1 MIKKIALGIVVLT
14 LATSCVSKKVFN
26 ELETKFADLK
36 KENRRTADLND
47 SITKAKSKLDLDY
60 ATLKADYDKTKAE
73 RDKLAIDFAAADKN
87 LKTLQASYNALEKNS
102 DESLKENMAK
112 NRELLAQLEAKEKA
126 LAAEKERLNKLSA
139 DLKKGT
145 DRVNELESIMAAKE
159 AAMKKLKD
167 ALSKSL
173 KAFEGKGLTVNQR
186 DGKVYVSMENKLLFE
201 SGSWA
206 VGSEGKK
213 AVVAVGTVLAQNPDI
228 AVLIEGH
235 TDNDK
240 FGGAIGQIENNWDL
254 STKRATAIV
263 NILEISSN
271 FGVKIISI
279 LLFFAFP
286 SGVSLLIIGAY
297 SPRPAAVKFCFL
309 IPVFSP
315 RIFTMAVA
323 LLVDKS
329 QLSSMPPPM
338 FPKILSLSVCPSIKT
353 VMSGFCA
360 KTLPT
365 STTAFLPSEPTAQL
379 PV

>member
-36 KENRRTADLND
+36 KENRRNADLND

-102 DESLKENMAK
+102 DQSLKENMAK

-167 ALSKSL
+167 ALTKSL

-240 FGGAIGQIENNWDL
+240 FAGAVGQIENNWDL

-263 NILEISSN
+263 NILSENKAVKKENLTAAGRGEFAPLMSNDTPEGKAKNRRIEIVLTPKLDEISKMLN
-271 FGVKIISI
+271 D
-279 LLFFAFP
+279 L
-286 SGVSLLIIGAY
+286 
-297 SPRPAAVKFCFL
+297 
-309 IPVFSP
+309 
-315 RIFTMAVA
+315 
-323 LLVDKS
+323 
-329 QLSSMPPPM
+329 
-338 FPKILSLSVCPSIKT
+338 
-353 VMSGFCA
+353 
-360 KTLPT
+360 
-365 STTAFLPSEPTAQL
+365 
-379 PV
+379 